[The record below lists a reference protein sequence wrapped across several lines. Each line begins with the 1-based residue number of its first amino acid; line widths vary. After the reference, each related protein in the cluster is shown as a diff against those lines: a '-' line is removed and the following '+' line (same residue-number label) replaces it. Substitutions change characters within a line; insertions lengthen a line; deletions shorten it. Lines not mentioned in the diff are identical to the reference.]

1 MVIKISKHFINK
13 LLTLKSLIKSGIYE
27 KLKRINKKFKI
38 LKKRIQ
44 MFDNVNK
51 NLVFQCKFKNVQIA
65 KYDLN
70 IKKLLTLNT

>member
-1 MVIKISKHFINK
+1 
-13 LLTLKSLIKSGIYE
+13 
-27 KLKRINKKFKI
+27 
-38 LKKRIQ
+38 

-51 NLVFQCKFKNVQIA
+51 NVVFQCKFKIVQIA